1 MNVTMKMGLE
11 LAWSMQLG
19 GQVFVIEPLLFSL
32 LEAVEQGGH
41 LNYAARATGVSYRH
55 AWGLMRAWET
65 RLNLPLLDLQRG
77 RGATLTDSGRA
88 LLAARAQASSA
99 TRSVLE
105 EVAKKATALLAPT
118 LDGAHATLRIASSS
132 SELINGLVD
141 SLRAARWP
149 VVLDMLGSEAAL
161 RRYQRGEIDLAG
173 FHLPLGALGPTVGM
187 ALTAMLDDARDLI
200 LLLELRSLGLLSRRD
215 HELGELDD
223 LTSGSVRFINR
234 QPGSGTRLVFDGLLG
249 LRGIAPGN
257 IAGYRNEEYTH
268 SAVAAMVASGAADA
282 GFATASAAAKFSL
295 AFKPFVQERFYL
307 CLRRDARRE
316 LRDAVSAYVQSALEA
331 TARPPAASEIRPSV
345 GLLRRLHNPL

>member
-1 MNVTMKMGLE
+1 MKIGLE
-11 LAWSMQLG
+11 LAWRIQLG
-19 GQVFVIEPLLFSL
+19 EHAFVIEPLLFKL

-55 AWGLMRAWET
+55 AWGLMRLWEE
-65 RLNLPLLDLQRG
+65 RLKLPLLDLQRG
-77 RGATLTDSGRA
+77 RGASLTDSGRA
-88 LLAARAQASSA
+88 LLAARAQATST

-105 EVAKKATALLAPT
+105 RAASNATALLAPS
-118 LDGAHATLRIASSS
+118 LDDARATLRIASSS

-141 SLRAARWP
+141 SLRAERWP

-161 RRYQRGEIDLAG
+161 RRYQRGEIDIAG

-187 ALTAMLDDARDLI
+187 ALTAMLDDARDQV

-215 HELGELDD
+215 RELGALEELTRDN
-223 LTSGSVRFINR
+223 VRFINR
-234 QPGSGTRLVFDGLLG
+234 QPGSGTRLIFDGLLG
-249 LRGIAPGN
+249 LRSIAPGN
-257 IAGYRNEEYTH
+257 IVGYRNEEYTH

-282 GFATASAAAKFSL
+282 GFATASAAAQFDL
-295 AFKPFVQERFYL
+295 AFKPFVQERFYV

-316 LRDAVSAYVQSALEA
+316 LRDAVGAYVQAALAA
-331 TARPPAASEIRPSV
+331 TPRPPAASEITPSV